1 MKPSNLLFDIVKSLT
16 PEEEGYFLQF
26 SSLQQGEKN
35 YLKIYSH
42 LAKQKEYDE
51 EKVKQHFSKEPFVKH
66 FPSEKNQL
74 LHHILRS
81 LRSHRHHNNV
91 EAYINEQVKNIQILY
106 NKSLYRLARREL
118 NKIKILAYKHEL
130 FYSILEII
138 DLEKVVIDIEVRFDE
153 SDMIM
158 TDELMKEKENVL
170 DKISDLRY
178 FEDILNDFFVQYN
191 KYSFVR
197 NKEDRERVEAT
208 LKSKE
213 LYSAKAHSSKKALL
227 ASHLCRTFGLR
238 LLHRNNELIGAATDT
253 IRLFEHEESIIAE
266 RPLFYIMCY
275 SFLGRAYALDHQYN
289 ACFNCLDKIRSLQ
302 LSPIFKPTALQIA
315 IFSRSA
321 INDSMFYLYT
331 GQFEKH
337 QKLVPYILGGLNK
350 HDLKIPNEERCTLYY
365 ILFMSY
371 FGVDNYS
378 GALVWLNKILN
389 APEKENRPDLY
400 RICRLANLVLHF
412 ELKNFS
418 LLNYL
423 FKANQRYYDSGKD
436 IYPFEKIF
444 MKYFRKI
451 ALSTKKTD
459 HSDGYKKMRAELSEA
474 FQDPYQ
480 RFALEY
486 FDFESWL
493 DSKLHNL
500 TFREAIQSG
509 RQIS

>member
-1 MKPSNLLFDIVKSLT
+1 
-16 PEEEGYFLQF
+16 
-26 SSLQQGEKN
+26 
-35 YLKIYSH
+35 
-42 LAKQKEYDE
+42 
-51 EKVKQHFSKEPFVKH
+51 
-66 FPSEKNQL
+66 
-74 LHHILRS
+74 
-81 LRSHRHHNNV
+81 
-91 EAYINEQVKNIQILY
+91 
-106 NKSLYRLARREL
+106 
-118 NKIKILAYKHEL
+118 
-130 FYSILEII
+130 
-138 DLEKVVIDIEVRFDE
+138 
-153 SDMIM
+153 M